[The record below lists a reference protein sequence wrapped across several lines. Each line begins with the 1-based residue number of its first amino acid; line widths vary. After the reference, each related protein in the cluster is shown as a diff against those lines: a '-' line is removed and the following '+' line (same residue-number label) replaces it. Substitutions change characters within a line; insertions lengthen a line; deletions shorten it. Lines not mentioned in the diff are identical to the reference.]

1 MRMPFIWRKELF
13 SSVIHITDKN
23 KILTEDNVEGITKKV
38 NGKEVLLSGYKKNPL
53 VIEAP
58 CQLYGGG

>member
-1 MRMPFIWRKELF
+1 M
-13 SSVIHITDKN
+13 IHITDKN

-38 NGKEVLLSGYKKNPL
+38 NGKEVLLAGYRKAPL

-58 CQLYGGG
+58 CQLYGGNSWK